1 MPAFDARPP
10 NRPEQCGRQA
20 QRPQVRYSR
29 KTKRMTSHC
38 DDMVLRGGPG
48 GGAPR
53 RSTPYRWFVRRR
65 HRVGVRWGRPSYWAK
80 PSKSLLRRGEVAH
93 PNVGRRRTTH
103 AAASDAAL
111 GRRDRVAVGM
121 LGHSA
126 GELAGPYQ
134 ELHGLSCGNRAKRP
148 LRVTSATVRGDSA
161 NAVLR
166 TCAGLRI

>member
-1 MPAFDARPP
+1 MTWSFVVAPAEGHHAGVLPTGGL
-10 NRPEQCGRQA
+10 CG
-20 QRPQVRYSR
+20 VVIESE
-29 KTKRMTSHC
+29 S
-38 DDMVLRGGPG
+38 
-48 GGAPR
+48 
-53 RSTPYRWFVRRR
+53 
-65 HRVGVRWGRPSYWAK
+65 VGDEPSYWAK